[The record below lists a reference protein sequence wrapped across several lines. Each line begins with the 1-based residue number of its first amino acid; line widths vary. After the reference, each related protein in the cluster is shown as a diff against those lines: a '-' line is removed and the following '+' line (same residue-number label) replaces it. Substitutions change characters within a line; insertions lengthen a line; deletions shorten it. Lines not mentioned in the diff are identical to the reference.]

1 MNLQNFLY
9 PEPDVIK
16 KNKLK
21 FTHVILSEAKPI
33 LFRILFFFF
42 LSNKIKNITNINE
55 TLHNNKSFYFLIKT
69 VYFLFKK

>member
-1 MNLQNFLY
+1 MNLQNF
-9 PEPDVIK
+9 PEPDEINI

-33 LFRILFFFF
+33 LFRILFFF
-42 LSNKIKNITNINE
+42 SNKIKNITNINE